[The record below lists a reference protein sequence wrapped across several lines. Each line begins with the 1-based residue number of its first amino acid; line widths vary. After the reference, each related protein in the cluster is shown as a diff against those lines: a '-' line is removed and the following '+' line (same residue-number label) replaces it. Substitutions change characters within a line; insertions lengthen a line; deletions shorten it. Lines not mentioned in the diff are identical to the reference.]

1 MKAKCIIC
9 GREYEKTTPS
19 LCCSKPCRKEN
30 DRRRREKNK
39 ELEKIPEKKPRQKV
53 SLDYLSEINE
63 EARKLGL
70 SYGQYKAKL
79 YLERGF

>member
-1 MKAKCIIC
+1 MKAICAIC
-9 GREYEKTTPS
+9 GKEYDKRTVS
-19 LCCSKPCRKEN
+19 LCCSKECRKEFA
-30 DRRRREKNK
+30 RRRREEDKKLDEVPKK
-39 ELEKIPEKKPRQKV
+39 EPRQKV